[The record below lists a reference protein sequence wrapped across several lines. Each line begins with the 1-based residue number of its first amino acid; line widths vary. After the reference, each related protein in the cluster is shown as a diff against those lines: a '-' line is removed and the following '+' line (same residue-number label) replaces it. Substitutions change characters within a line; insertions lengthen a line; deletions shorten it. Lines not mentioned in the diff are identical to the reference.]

1 MSRHTPGLLFMADT
15 FQEEGGRPE
24 IVIRGIGGRAAVAVA
39 MDFGNAP
46 GMQEANAQRLTTC
59 WNACLGLPQETLAGG
74 WTAAGMS
81 TYAKGLEEKLRM
93 ARGLLLAVKVMSDK
107 DEIADHDEG
116 MPCTSTEFD
125 ELIEGIRNF
134 LWEGAT

>member
-1 MSRHTPGLLFMADT
+1 MSTHTPGLLFMAET
-15 FQEEGGRPE
+15 FQDNGRPE

-39 MDFGNAP
+39 LDFGNAP

-81 TYAKGLEEKLRM
+81 TYAKGLEDKLRA
-93 ARGLLLAVKVMSDK
+93 ARALLLDIQQLN
-107 DEIADHDEG
+107 DGEEIVDHDEG
-116 MPCTSTEFD
+116 MPCTSAKFD
-125 ELIEGIRNF
+125 KAMNGVRELLAGGGR
-134 LWEGAT
+134 

>member
-1 MSRHTPGLLFMADT
+1 MSRHTPGLLFMAET

-24 IVIRGIGGRAAVAVA
+24 IVIRGIGGRAAVAVV

-46 GMQEANAQRLTTC
+46 GMQEANAQRLITC
-59 WNACLGLPQETLAGG
+59 WNACLGLPQE
-74 WTAAGMS
+74 
-81 TYAKGLEEKLRM
+81 KLRM
-93 ARGLLLAVKVMSDK
+93 ARELLLAVKVMSDK

-134 LWEGAT
+134 LWDGAT

>member
-1 MSRHTPGLLFMADT
+1 MAET

-24 IVIRGIGGRAAVAVA
+24 IVIRGIGGRAAVAVV

-81 TYAKGLEEKLRM
+81 TYAKGLEEKLRV

-107 DEIADHDEG
+107 DEITDHHEG
-116 MPCTSTEFD
+116 MPCTSPEFD
-125 ELIEGIRNF
+125 ELIVGIRNF
-134 LWEGAT
+134 LWGDAT